1 MKPYTITTIRPGFP
15 ESLTPSYIKQ
25 QVWPK
30 ITTYKPFFFF
40 QYTQC
45 YFGNTKLSR
54 KTSYHFSQTVKIIKC
69 SETFC
74 QTNKMDKKPTYQ
86 TYSSI
91 KSNKARAPSHT
102 CPGRCGYT
110 IAARDPHAVCTA
122 CLGREHVQAALQ
134 TRISCKQCSKIS
146 PGILRRRAVFLQGV
160 CSDPLLVETA
170 QDSCRKRNRLCRWQ
184 VRLTSS
190 DELWESVAFKIKIK
204 PFPKFL
210 PDNN

>member
-1 MKPYTITTIRPGFP
+1 MKHFAKQIKWTKNQLTRLTLLL
-15 ESLTPSYIKQ
+15 SLT
-25 QVWPK
+25 
-30 ITTYKPFFFF
+30 KPEHLLTLVLGDVDTLLQLGIRM
-40 QYTQC
+40 QY
-45 YFGNTKLSR
+45 
-54 KTSYHFSQTVKIIKC
+54 
-69 SETFC
+69 
-74 QTNKMDKKPTYQ
+74 
-86 TYSSI
+86 
-91 KSNKARAPSHT
+91 
-102 CPGRCGYT
+102 
-110 IAARDPHAVCTA
+110 VCTA